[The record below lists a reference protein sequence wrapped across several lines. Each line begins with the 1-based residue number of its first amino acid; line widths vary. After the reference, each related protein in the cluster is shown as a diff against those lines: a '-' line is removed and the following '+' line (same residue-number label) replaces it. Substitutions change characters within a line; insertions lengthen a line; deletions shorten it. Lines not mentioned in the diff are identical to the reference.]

1 MNKIKILICDDVP
14 HICRHF
20 EKIIGR
26 REDMEVVGTANSGR
40 EIVGLAAELN
50 PDIILM
56 DIQLETEEAGIE
68 ATDIILKN
76 NPSIKV
82 IMLTVHKE
90 DDLIFKSYGA
100 GAVDY
105 IIKTEPEEDVIASI
119 RNVYNNEIFIRP
131 NIAKKILGEFSKLHR
146 QKESILYTITLLTSL
161 TNSELEILKLLY
173 SGGKRAEIADKRNV
187 ELVTINTQIRNILKK
202 LGYKSTKEMIQSLKN
217 LKVFESLDF

>member
-1 MNKIKILICDDVP
+1 MNKIKILICDDEP
-14 HICRHF
+14 YICKHF
-20 EKIIGR
+20 EKIINR
-26 REDMEVVGTANSGR
+26 CEDMTVVGIAHTGR
-40 EIVGLAAELN
+40 EIVGLAAEKS

-56 DIQLETEEAGIE
+56 DIQIETEEAGIE
-68 ATDIILKN
+68 AADEILKS

-90 DDLIFKSYGA
+90 DDFIFKSYGV

-105 IIKTEPEEDVIASI
+105 IIKTETEECIINSI
-119 RNVYNNEIFIRP
+119 RSVYNNEIFIRP

-173 SGGKRAEIADKRNV
+173 KGRKRAEIADARNV
-187 ELVTINTQIRNILKK
+187 ELVTINTQVRNILKK
-202 LGYKSTKEMIQSLKN
+202 LGYKSTKEMITSLRN
-217 LKVFESLDF
+217 LKVFETLDL

>member
-1 MNKIKILICDDVP
+1 
-14 HICRHF
+14 
-20 EKIIGR
+20 
-26 REDMEVVGTANSGR
+26 MELVGTANSGR
-40 EIVGLAAELN
+40 DIVGLAAELS

-173 SGGKRAEIADKRNV
+173 SGGKRAEIADRRNV